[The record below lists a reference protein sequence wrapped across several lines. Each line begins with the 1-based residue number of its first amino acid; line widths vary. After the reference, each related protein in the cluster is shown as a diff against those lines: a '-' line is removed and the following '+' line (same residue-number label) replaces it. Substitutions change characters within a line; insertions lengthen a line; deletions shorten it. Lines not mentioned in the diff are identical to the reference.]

1 MVTRVTRGAV
11 AKEAS
16 LLNPTAKDSASQQLS
31 SPPATPAPSKKK
43 SPPAKKV
50 AVKDE
55 AKDQTD
61 PPVKLP
67 TAAKKRKRAAATK
80 LEEEDPNELPHNLGK
95 AFIADNGG
103 VELEVTEDVER
114 APKKRSTKKVPEP
127 RQDADGATQTVDKS
141 TSTDKL
147 AKSPRKKSAKTKD
160 NPYGLTP
167 GVSPYPDWP
176 HPTPEE
182 CYEVNDLLT
191 KLHGKQGAPP
201 KIPPPSLTITGCG
214 EVPSI
219 LDALVRTLLSGNT
232 TGRNSGA
239 AMKGLVAKFGTL
251 KEGIGKGS
259 LDYNAIRRA
268 PLEDVIDAIKEG
280 GMQKKKGMYI
290 KMLLDIV
297 YEENKA
303 RHDALLVAKEVDD
316 SAAPKGAE
324 NETKEQK
331 DAEIVRAQ
339 DHVLSLDHIHYLEK
353 DDAITTMTKYPQIGV
368 KTAACVVLFCM
379 RIPCFAVDTHV
390 FRLSKW
396 LGWIPPDVGA
406 DPITTF
412 RHLEVRI
419 PDELKYSLHQ
429 LFIKHGK
436 ACPRCRAITGPNS
449 EGWNEGCVIDHL
461 VTRTGPM
468 KEGLPRAKGGK
479 GGKGKKE
486 KKLSDSEEEES
497 ELSSLADDDLDM
509 EDDDEVGGKTKGR
522 GAKGKVEASPTEEA
536 NESKEKPKTKG
547 KAKATGKNGKKL
559 AEDEEMP
566 EHKDMDGEDAAMED
580 VANDIQKGLPKANGT
595 ARSSKGKAKLGP
607 ANGHDPK
614 PNAKGKPKATKGKGT
629 RDADSDVDDLEDAAD
644 LENAEPQLVVAKG
657 KVNGKAKTTPKGA
670 KKAASK
676 AKAKTPVGKKGKKQ
690 AKSREQTA
698 NGIDVEE
705 RTDDT

>member
-1 MVTRVTRGAV
+1 MAPRVTRGAA

-16 LLNPTAKDSASQQLS
+16 LLALIPQDTAPKPLLSPSAI
-31 SPPATPAPSKKK
+31 PVPSKKK
-43 SPPAKKV
+43 NLPKKTASPAKKV
-50 AVKDE
+50 AVKEDTGGAE
-55 AKDQTD
+55 TQDNL
-61 PPVKLP
+61 PPKLP
-67 TAAKKRKRAAATK
+67 AVAKKRKRVAAPK
-80 LEEEDPNELPHNLGK
+80 PEEEDPNELPHNLGK
-95 AFIADNGG
+95 TFVSVNVGVKANGA
-103 VELEVTEDVER
+103 EDVGPT
-114 APKKRSTKKVPEP
+114 PKKRNTKKAAGPE
-127 RQDADGATQTVDKS
+127 QETKSLAKTVDNA
-141 TSTDKL
+141 TSTEKP

-182 CYEVNDLLT
+182 CHEINDLLT

-219 LDALVRTLLSGNT
+219 LDALIRTLLSGNT

-239 AMKGLVAKFGTL
+239 AMKGLVANFGTL
-251 KEGIGKGS
+251 QKGIGKGS

-303 RHDALLVAKEVDD
+303 RHDALLAAKDVDE

-331 DAEIVRAQ
+331 DAEIALAE
-339 DHVLSLDHIHYLEK
+339 DHVLSLDHIHHLEK

-396 LGWIPPDVGA
+396 LGWVPPDVGA

-412 RHLEVRI
+412 RHLEVMI

-449 EGWNEGCVIDHL
+449 EGWDEGCVIDHL

-468 KEGLPRAKGGK
+468 KEGLPRAKGSK
-479 GGKGKKE
+479 GGKGKKGR
-486 KKLSDSEEEES
+486 KSDDSEEEES
-497 ELSSLADDDLDM
+497 ELSSLDGEDLDK
-509 EDDDEVGGKTKGR
+509 EDDFDAGR
-522 GAKGKVEASPTEEA
+522 KAKGKDAKAKVNARQTEAA
-536 NESKEKPKTKG
+536 NEPRQKPKSKG
-547 KAKATGKNGKKL
+547 KAKGTAENGKKP
-559 AEDEEMP
+559 AEDEELP
-566 EHKDMDGEDAAMED
+566 EHTEMDDEDAAMED
-580 VANDIQKGLPKANGT
+580 VANDIRNDLPKANGT
-595 ARSSKGKAKLGP
+595 ARSSKGRAKVGQSI
-607 ANGHDPK
+607 AQAAK
-614 PNAKGKPKATKGKGT
+614 SNAKGKSMATKVEGT
-629 RDADSDVDDLEDAAD
+629 EKADSDGDDLKDDASVERAAP
-644 LENAEPQLVVAKG
+644 EEAN
-657 KVNGKAKTTPKGA
+657 VNSNTSVGGQVPGKAKAPPKET
-670 KKAASK
+670 KKAAPK
-676 AKAKTPVGKKGKKQ
+676 AKLKAPVGKKGRK
-690 AKSREQTA
+690 
-698 NGIDVEE
+698 
-705 RTDDT
+705 